1 MRAPKFSETTQKFL
15 QENSA
20 RIAVL
25 QVKQDAAIT
34 GIAVDEYNAL
44 AQTLLDDAAKA
55 GAQGGAMLAF
65 VKDGQCV
72 CRL

>member
-1 MRAPKFSETTQKFL
+1 MRAPKFSETTKKFL
-15 QENSA
+15 QENAA
-20 RIAVL
+20 RIGAL
-25 QVKQDAAIT
+25 RVKQDAAIA
-34 GIAVDEYNAL
+34 GIAVDEYNSL